1 MAEVIYFFSLLWYN
15 THGPIRGLAAYSV
28 YLLFSQQILRFAG
41 IACSY
46 HALRK
51 KISALQ
57 LLSSPA
63 NMVQYPRTYPWV
75 SRLQRLSAV
84 LTANSTIRRYSLL
97 IPCLAEENICFA
109 AAFFPCKHGKIPLGN
124 HQRKDEGSSYGN
136 YPAKGAI
143 YHFTAACVDCG
154 VVFGHC
160 LRLRHTASE
169 KGAGHPRL
177 VPCVCL
183 LSVSDFPSDEGTYH
197 SRMRVRPFRR
207 SFFITKICLTESAYT
222 CSIKEKDYS
231 CRLEGGTGYGL

>member
-1 MAEVIYFFSLLWYN
+1 MRKGPSGSQAGRAFLRVSTMLLI
-15 THGPIRGLAAYSV
+15 TPISPNFKGLKCSV
-28 YLLFSQQILRFAG
+28 FGRF
-41 IACSY
+41 
-46 HALRK
+46 R
-51 KISALQ
+51 ALQ
-57 LLSSPA
+57 
-63 NMVQYPRTYPWV
+63 
-75 SRLQRLSAV
+75 SR
-84 LTANSTIRRYSLL
+84 
-97 IPCLAEENICFA
+97 NIY
-109 AAFFPCKHGKIPLGN
+109 GKIPLGN

-207 SFFITKICLTESAYT
+207 SFFITKICLTESDYT

>member
-1 MAEVIYFFSLLWYN
+1 
-15 THGPIRGLAAYSV
+15 
-28 YLLFSQQILRFAG
+28 
-41 IACSY
+41 
-46 HALRK
+46 
-51 KISALQ
+51 
-57 LLSSPA
+57 
-63 NMVQYPRTYPWV
+63 MVQYPRTYPWV

-84 LTANSTIRRYSLL
+84 FTANSTIRRHSLL

-109 AAFFPCKHGKIPLGN
+109 AAFCPCKHGKIPLGN
-124 HQRKDEGSSYGN
+124 HQRKDEGSLYGN

-207 SFFITKICLTESAYT
+207 SFFITKIQ
-222 CSIKEKDYS
+222 SILDNNWRKEKWQM
-231 CRLEGGTGYGL
+231 

>member
-51 KISALQ
+51 KISASQ

-84 LTANSTIRRYSLL
+84 FTANSTIRRHSLL

-143 YHFTAACVDCG
+143 SFYCCLRGLRRCFRALPSFTAYS
-154 VVFGHC
+154 FGKGRGASSAGALC
-160 LRLRHTASE
+160 LSA
-169 KGAGHPRL
+169 
-177 VPCVCL
+177 VC
-183 LSVSDFPSDEGTYH
+183 F
-197 SRMRVRPFRR
+197 
-207 SFFITKICLTESAYT
+207 
-222 CSIKEKDYS
+222 
-231 CRLEGGTGYGL
+231 

>member
-1 MAEVIYFFSLLWYN
+1 MSN
-15 THGPIRGLAAYSV
+15 H
-28 YLLFSQQILRFAG
+28 
-41 IACSY
+41 
-46 HALRK
+46 
-51 KISALQ
+51 SALF
-57 LLSSPA
+57 
-63 NMVQYPRTYPWV
+63 TYFLW
-75 SRLQRLSAV
+75 QRLFIS
-84 LTANSTIRRYSLL
+84 SL
-97 IPCLAEENICFA
+97 FY
-109 AAFFPCKHGKIPLGN
+109 GKIPLGN

-143 YHFTAACVDCG
+143 YHFIAACVDCG

-197 SRMRVRPFRR
+197 SRMIGLQIRPFLR
-207 SFFITKICLTESAYT
+207 SFFITKICLTESDYT

>member
-1 MAEVIYFFSLLWYN
+1 MYK
-15 THGPIRGLAAYSV
+15 R
-28 YLLFSQQILRFAG
+28 Q
-41 IACSY
+41 
-46 HALRK
+46 
-51 KISALQ
+51 
-57 LLSSPA
+57 
-63 NMVQYPRTYPWV
+63 
-75 SRLQRLSAV
+75 
-84 LTANSTIRRYSLL
+84 
-97 IPCLAEENICFA
+97 EENICFA

-143 YHFTAACVDCG
+143 YHFIAACVDCG

-197 SRMRVRPFRR
+197 SRMRAVSYTHLDVYKRQAERRYTITLALIPSPVRN
-207 SFFITKICLTESAYT
+207 L
-222 CSIKEKDYS
+222 
-231 CRLEGGTGYGL
+231 